1 MEKRLQLWSP
11 VWGWLATKEGESV
24 DLKGQDLVLYETAI
38 QEALEQEKLYYRKKS
53 APFNL
58 MDYYDADDS
67 VKEKVQNLDI
77 QVKKEQDG
85 LYVCASLALIEPLT
99 QQELE
104 AIQNFLSRQYEGGI
118 FDTSRIRTYSVEE
131 GEVVFDFS
139 VDTKEKF
146 SQKEVQCETQ
156 KKYEITSIAHPQFP
170 WLHRIRALVDVNE
183 AVPKGTL
190 GGFVEYEQNLSQ
202 EGSCWIYDQAICCER
217 AVVERS
223 AGLFQEAI
231 HEHQIAESNVVQ
243 AVKQVGTEIEV
254 YDLVPVGTE
263 MTNLVPEKLVNCG
276 YVDIMDE
283 EFPDLDLC
291 WNGKSTNILL
301 VTEETYQAL
310 SQNLTPQTFS
320 LQFHVDSEQEN
331 ALKARFKEM
340 IRKQNMKFQSE
351 GGYPE
356 NLNLFQITCKSDL
369 LRREQNYIQ
378 TSRLFL
384 LFISGSLIFIG
395 IMKF

>member
-1 MEKRLQLWSP
+1 M
-11 VWGWLATKEGESV
+11 
-24 DLKGQDLVLYETAI
+24 
-38 QEALEQEKLYYRKKS
+38 
-53 APFNL
+53 
-58 MDYYDADDS
+58 
-67 VKEKVQNLDI
+67 QNLDI

-202 EGSCWIYDQAICCER
+202 EGSCWIYDQAICCLLYT
-217 AVVERS
+217 S
-223 AGLFQEAI
+223 TLP
-231 HEHQIAESNVVQ
+231 
-243 AVKQVGTEIEV
+243 TT
-254 YDLVPVGTE
+254 P
-263 MTNLVPEKLVNCG
+263 
-276 YVDIMDE
+276 YV
-283 EFPDLDLC
+283 
-291 WNGKSTNILL
+291 
-301 VTEETYQAL
+301 
-310 SQNLTPQTFS
+310 
-320 LQFHVDSEQEN
+320 
-331 ALKARFKEM
+331 
-340 IRKQNMKFQSE
+340 
-351 GGYPE
+351 
-356 NLNLFQITCKSDL
+356 
-369 LRREQNYIQ
+369 
-378 TSRLFL
+378 
-384 LFISGSLIFIG
+384 
-395 IMKF
+395 

>member
-146 SQKEVQCETQ
+146 PDPGHWSDLIGIWCGAGGIELKKSRSQPE
-156 KKYEITSIAHPQFP
+156 
-170 WLHRIRALVDVNE
+170 
-183 AVPKGTL
+183 
-190 GGFVEYEQNLSQ
+190 SQ
-202 EGSCWIYDQAICCER
+202 WIFDSGRRRHHHLCKR
-217 AVVERS
+217 DPGPDRWV
-223 AGLFQEAI
+223 AGR
-231 HEHQIAESNVVQ
+231 
-243 AVKQVGTEIEV
+243 
-254 YDLVPVGTE
+254 
-263 MTNLVPEKLVNCG
+263 
-276 YVDIMDE
+276 
-283 EFPDLDLC
+283 
-291 WNGKSTNILL
+291 NGK
-301 VTEETYQAL
+301 
-310 SQNLTPQTFS
+310 
-320 LQFHVDSEQEN
+320 
-331 ALKARFKEM
+331 
-340 IRKQNMKFQSE
+340 
-351 GGYPE
+351 G
-356 NLNLFQITCKSDL
+356 
-369 LRREQNYIQ
+369 
-378 TSRLFL
+378 
-384 LFISGSLIFIG
+384 
-395 IMKF
+395 

>member
-131 GEVVFDFS
+131 G
-139 VDTKEKF
+139 
-146 SQKEVQCETQ
+146 
-156 KKYEITSIAHPQFP
+156 AHPQFP

-231 HEHQIAESNVVQ
+231 AKGDALLTGTAVMYQTSIAEESCRILAGEVWNMAHIRGFAKITAAKETGDAPLILGNSLVFGNVCGKV
-243 AVKQVGTEIEV
+243 
-254 YDLVPVGTE
+254 LVRGNVLPSRNVENQTQE
-263 MTNLVPEKLVNCG
+263 
-276 YVDIMDE
+276 
-283 EFPDLDLC
+283 
-291 WNGKSTNILL
+291 LL
-301 VTEETYQAL
+301 V
-310 SQNLTPQTFS
+310 FRGG
-320 LQFHVDSEQEN
+320 DSIHKVNES
-331 ALKARFKEM
+331 KKKTKSK
-340 IRKQNMKFQSE
+340 KQ
-351 GGYPE
+351 PE
-356 NLNLFQITCKSDL
+356 
-369 LRREQNYIQ
+369 R
-378 TSRLFL
+378 
-384 LFISGSLIFIG
+384 
-395 IMKF
+395 

>member
-24 DLKGQDLVLYETAI
+24 DLKGQDLVLYENAI

-67 VKEKVQNLDI
+67 VKEKAQNLDI
-77 QVKKEQDG
+77 QVKKD
-85 LYVCASLALIEPLT
+85 
-99 QQELE
+99 
-104 AIQNFLSRQYEGGI
+104 EGGI

-190 GGFVEYEQNLSQ
+190 GGFVEHEQNLS
-202 EGSCWIYDQAICCER
+202 
-217 AVVERS
+217 
-223 AGLFQEAI
+223 
-231 HEHQIAESNVVQ
+231 
-243 AVKQVGTEIEV
+243 
-254 YDLVPVGTE
+254 
-263 MTNLVPEKLVNCG
+263 
-276 YVDIMDE
+276 
-283 EFPDLDLC
+283 
-291 WNGKSTNILL
+291 
-301 VTEETYQAL
+301 
-310 SQNLTPQTFS
+310 
-320 LQFHVDSEQEN
+320 
-331 ALKARFKEM
+331 
-340 IRKQNMKFQSE
+340 
-351 GGYPE
+351 
-356 NLNLFQITCKSDL
+356 
-369 LRREQNYIQ
+369 
-378 TSRLFL
+378 
-384 LFISGSLIFIG
+384 
-395 IMKF
+395 

>member
-231 HEHQIAESNVVQ
+231 AKGDALLTGTAVMYQTSIAEESCRILAGEVWNMAHIRGFAKITAAKETGDAPLILGNSLVFGNVCGKV
-243 AVKQVGTEIEV
+243 
-254 YDLVPVGTE
+254 LVRGNVLPSRSVENQTQE
-263 MTNLVPEKLVNCG
+263 
-276 YVDIMDE
+276 
-283 EFPDLDLC
+283 
-291 WNGKSTNILL
+291 LL
-301 VTEETYQAL
+301 V
-310 SQNLTPQTFS
+310 FRGG
-320 LQFHVDSEQEN
+320 DSIHKVNES
-331 ALKARFKEM
+331 KKKTKSK
-340 IRKQNMKFQSE
+340 KQ
-351 GGYPE
+351 P
-356 NLNLFQITCKSDL
+356 D
-369 LRREQNYIQ
+369 R
-378 TSRLFL
+378 
-384 LFISGSLIFIG
+384 
-395 IMKF
+395 

>member
-53 APFNL
+53 ASFNL

-146 SQKEVQCETQ
+146 SQKEVQCEMQ
-156 KKYEITSIAHPQFP
+156 KKYEITSLAHPQFP
-170 WLHRIRALVDVNE
+170 WLHRIRALADINE
-183 AVPKGTL
+183 EVHKGAW
-190 GGFVEYEQNLSQ
+190 GGFVEHEQNLSQ
-202 EGSCWIYDQAICCER
+202 EGTCWIYDQAICCEH

-223 AGLFQEAI
+223 AVLFQESLAKGNALVTGNAVMY
-231 HEHQIAESNVVQ
+231 QTSVAEGACRIQSGEIWDRARIQGNAQVVASWKTGYAPLILADSQVYGNVCGKVLVSGNVLPNRSVENQ
-243 AVKQVGTEIEV
+243 TQELLVFRGGDSVRKVNESKKKVKQ
-254 YDLVPVGTE
+254 
-263 MTNLVPEKLVNCG
+263 K
-276 YVDIMDE
+276 
-283 EFPDLDLC
+283 
-291 WNGKSTNILL
+291 K
-301 VTEETYQAL
+301 Q
-310 SQNLTPQTFS
+310 PQ
-320 LQFHVDSEQEN
+320 
-331 ALKARFKEM
+331 R
-340 IRKQNMKFQSE
+340 
-351 GGYPE
+351 
-356 NLNLFQITCKSDL
+356 
-369 LRREQNYIQ
+369 
-378 TSRLFL
+378 
-384 LFISGSLIFIG
+384 
-395 IMKF
+395 

>member
-104 AIQNFLSRQYEGGI
+104 AIQNFFSRQYEGGI

-156 KKYEITSIAHPQFP
+156 KKYEITSLAHPQFP
-170 WLHRIRALVDVNE
+170 WLHRIRALVDINE
-183 AVPKGTL
+183 EVPKGAW
-190 GGFVEYEQNLSQ
+190 GGFVEHEQNLSQ
-202 EGSCWIYDQAICCER
+202 EGTCWLYDQAICCEH

-223 AGLFQEAI
+223 AALFQESVAKGNALVTGDAVMY
-231 HEHQIAESNVVQ
+231 QTSVAEGACRIQSGEVWDRARIQGTAQVAASWKTGYAPLILGDSQVYGNVCGKVLVKGNVLPNRSVENQ
-243 AVKQVGTEIEV
+243 TQDLLVFRGGDSIRKVNESKKKVKQKKQ
-254 YDLVPVGTE
+254 
-263 MTNLVPEKLVNCG
+263 PE
-276 YVDIMDE
+276 
-283 EFPDLDLC
+283 
-291 WNGKSTNILL
+291 
-301 VTEETYQAL
+301 
-310 SQNLTPQTFS
+310 
-320 LQFHVDSEQEN
+320 
-331 ALKARFKEM
+331 R
-340 IRKQNMKFQSE
+340 
-351 GGYPE
+351 
-356 NLNLFQITCKSDL
+356 
-369 LRREQNYIQ
+369 
-378 TSRLFL
+378 
-384 LFISGSLIFIG
+384 
-395 IMKF
+395 

>member
-156 KKYEITSIAHPQFP
+156 KKYEITSLAHPQFP
-170 WLHRIRALVDVNE
+170 WLHRIRALVNINE
-183 AVPKGTL
+183 EVPKGAW
-190 GGFVEYEQNLSQ
+190 GGFVEHEQNLSQ
-202 EGSCWIYDQAICCER
+202 EGTCWLYDQAICCEH

-223 AGLFQEAI
+223 AALFQESVAKGNALVTGDAVMY
-231 HEHQIAESNVVQ
+231 QTSVAEGTCRIQSGEIWDRVRIQGTAQVAASWKTGYAPLILGDSQVYGNVCGKVLVKGNVLPNRSVENQ
-243 AVKQVGTEIEV
+243 TQDLLVFRGGDSIRKVNESKKKVKQKKQ
-254 YDLVPVGTE
+254 
-263 MTNLVPEKLVNCG
+263 PE
-276 YVDIMDE
+276 
-283 EFPDLDLC
+283 
-291 WNGKSTNILL
+291 
-301 VTEETYQAL
+301 
-310 SQNLTPQTFS
+310 
-320 LQFHVDSEQEN
+320 
-331 ALKARFKEM
+331 R
-340 IRKQNMKFQSE
+340 
-351 GGYPE
+351 
-356 NLNLFQITCKSDL
+356 
-369 LRREQNYIQ
+369 
-378 TSRLFL
+378 
-384 LFISGSLIFIG
+384 
-395 IMKF
+395 

>member
-1 MEKRLQLWSP
+1 M
-11 VWGWLATKEGESV
+11 
-24 DLKGQDLVLYETAI
+24 
-38 QEALEQEKLYYRKKS
+38 
-53 APFNL
+53 
-58 MDYYDADDS
+58 
-67 VKEKVQNLDI
+67 
-77 QVKKEQDG
+77 
-85 LYVCASLALIEPLT
+85 
-99 QQELE
+99 E

-231 HEHQIAESNVVQ
+231 AKGDALLTGTAVMYQTSIAEESCRILAGEVWNMAHIRGFAKITAAKETGDAPLILGNSLVFGNVCGKV
-243 AVKQVGTEIEV
+243 
-254 YDLVPVGTE
+254 LVRGNVLPSRNVENQTQE
-263 MTNLVPEKLVNCG
+263 
-276 YVDIMDE
+276 
-283 EFPDLDLC
+283 
-291 WNGKSTNILL
+291 LL
-301 VTEETYQAL
+301 V
-310 SQNLTPQTFS
+310 FRGG
-320 LQFHVDSEQEN
+320 DSIHKVNES
-331 ALKARFKEM
+331 KKKTKSK
-340 IRKQNMKFQSE
+340 KQ
-351 GGYPE
+351 PE
-356 NLNLFQITCKSDL
+356 
-369 LRREQNYIQ
+369 R
-378 TSRLFL
+378 
-384 LFISGSLIFIG
+384 
-395 IMKF
+395 

>member
-24 DLKGQDLVLYETAI
+24 DLKGQDLVLYENAI

-139 VDTKEKF
+139 VDTKEKLPYMEGC
-146 SQKEVQCETQ
+146 SSCICTLPL
-156 KKYEITSIAHPQFP
+156 HPSPFP
-170 WLHRIRALVDVNE
+170 LLRENPPSRWERTLSSPMRECVWKGRSLHW
-183 AVPKGTL
+183 P
-190 GGFVEYEQNLSQ
+190 
-202 EGSCWIYDQAICCER
+202 
-217 AVVERS
+217 
-223 AGLFQEAI
+223 
-231 HEHQIAESNVVQ
+231 
-243 AVKQVGTEIEV
+243 
-254 YDLVPVGTE
+254 
-263 MTNLVPEKLVNCG
+263 
-276 YVDIMDE
+276 
-283 EFPDLDLC
+283 
-291 WNGKSTNILL
+291 
-301 VTEETYQAL
+301 AL
-310 SQNLTPQTFS
+310 SFPYMLP
-320 LQFHVDSEQEN
+320 V
-331 ALKARFKEM
+331 
-340 IRKQNMKFQSE
+340 
-351 GGYPE
+351 
-356 NLNLFQITCKSDL
+356 
-369 LRREQNYIQ
+369 RRQ
-378 TSRLFL
+378 
-384 LFISGSLIFIG
+384 
-395 IMKF
+395 

>member
-1 MEKRLQLWSP
+1 MENRLQLWSP

-53 APFNL
+53 ASFNL

-146 SQKEVQCETQ
+146 S
-156 KKYEITSIAHPQFP
+156 P
-170 WLHRIRALVDVNE
+170 
-183 AVPKGTL
+183 
-190 GGFVEYEQNLSQ
+190 
-202 EGSCWIYDQAICCER
+202 
-217 AVVERS
+217 
-223 AGLFQEAI
+223 
-231 HEHQIAESNVVQ
+231 
-243 AVKQVGTEIEV
+243 
-254 YDLVPVGTE
+254 
-263 MTNLVPEKLVNCG
+263 
-276 YVDIMDE
+276 
-283 EFPDLDLC
+283 
-291 WNGKSTNILL
+291 
-301 VTEETYQAL
+301 
-310 SQNLTPQTFS
+310 
-320 LQFHVDSEQEN
+320 
-331 ALKARFKEM
+331 
-340 IRKQNMKFQSE
+340 
-351 GGYPE
+351 
-356 NLNLFQITCKSDL
+356 
-369 LRREQNYIQ
+369 
-378 TSRLFL
+378 
-384 LFISGSLIFIG
+384 
-395 IMKF
+395 

>member
-156 KKYEITSIAHPQFP
+156 KKYEITSLAHPQFQ
-170 WLHRIRALVDVNE
+170 WLHRIRALVDINE
-183 AVPKGTL
+183 EVLKGAW
-190 GGFVEYEQNLSQ
+190 GGFVEHEQNLSQ
-202 EGSCWIYDQAICCER
+202 EGTCWIYDQAICCEH
-217 AVVERS
+217 AVVERN
-223 AGLFQEAI
+223 AALFQESVAKGNALVTGDAVMY
-231 HEHQIAESNVVQ
+231 QTSVAEGTCRIQSGEVWDRARIQGTAQVAASWKTGYAPLILGDSQVYGNVCGKVLVKGNVLPNRSVENQ
-243 AVKQVGTEIEV
+243 TQDLLVFRGSDSIRKVNESKKKVKQKKQ
-254 YDLVPVGTE
+254 
-263 MTNLVPEKLVNCG
+263 PE
-276 YVDIMDE
+276 
-283 EFPDLDLC
+283 
-291 WNGKSTNILL
+291 
-301 VTEETYQAL
+301 
-310 SQNLTPQTFS
+310 
-320 LQFHVDSEQEN
+320 
-331 ALKARFKEM
+331 R
-340 IRKQNMKFQSE
+340 
-351 GGYPE
+351 
-356 NLNLFQITCKSDL
+356 
-369 LRREQNYIQ
+369 
-378 TSRLFL
+378 
-384 LFISGSLIFIG
+384 
-395 IMKF
+395 

>member
-24 DLKGQDLVLYETAI
+24 DLKGQDLVLYEAAI

-231 HEHQIAESNVVQ
+231 AKETLDTNTYGQTKGRSGSYSVNFQQSGRELLTPDEVRLLDNRK
-243 AVKQVGTEIEV
+243 AV
-254 YDLVPVGTE
+254 
-263 MTNLVPEKLVNCG
+263 
-276 YVDIMDE
+276 
-283 EFPDLDLC
+283 
-291 WNGKSTNILL
+291 LL
-301 VTEETYQAL
+301 VRGERPILDEKYDMHKHVNVKYTEDGGAPPYDYAKAPL
-310 SQNLTPQTFS
+310 SHEDVTIDTRRL
-320 LQFHVDSEQEN
+320 DDYE
-331 ALKARFKEM
+331 
-340 IRKQNMKFQSE
+340 
-351 GGYPE
+351 
-356 NLNLFQITCKSDL
+356 L
-369 LRREQNYIQ
+369 LSAEEILGREQ
-378 TSRLFL
+378 SF
-384 LFISGSLIFIG
+384 
-395 IMKF
+395 

>member
-156 KKYEITSIAHPQFP
+156 KKYEITSLAHPQFQ
-170 WLHRIRALVDVNE
+170 WLHRIRALVDINE
-183 AVPKGTL
+183 EVLKGAW
-190 GGFVEYEQNLSQ
+190 GGFVEHEQNLSQ
-202 EGSCWIYDQAICCER
+202 EGTCWIYDQAICCEH
-217 AVVERS
+217 AVVERN
-223 AGLFQEAI
+223 AALFQESVAKGNALVTGDAVMY
-231 HEHQIAESNVVQ
+231 QTSVAEGTCRIQSGEVWDRARIQGTAQVAASWKTGYAPLILGDSQVYGNVCGKVLVKGNVLPNRSVENQ
-243 AVKQVGTEIEV
+243 TQDLLVFRGGDSIRKVNESKKKVKQKKQ
-254 YDLVPVGTE
+254 
-263 MTNLVPEKLVNCG
+263 PE
-276 YVDIMDE
+276 
-283 EFPDLDLC
+283 
-291 WNGKSTNILL
+291 
-301 VTEETYQAL
+301 
-310 SQNLTPQTFS
+310 
-320 LQFHVDSEQEN
+320 
-331 ALKARFKEM
+331 R
-340 IRKQNMKFQSE
+340 
-351 GGYPE
+351 
-356 NLNLFQITCKSDL
+356 
-369 LRREQNYIQ
+369 
-378 TSRLFL
+378 
-384 LFISGSLIFIG
+384 
-395 IMKF
+395 

>member
-231 HEHQIAESNVVQ
+231 AKGDALLTGTAVMYQTSIAEESCRIPADLETGDAPLILGNSLVFGNVCGKV
-243 AVKQVGTEIEV
+243 
-254 YDLVPVGTE
+254 LVRGNVLPSRSVENQTQE
-263 MTNLVPEKLVNCG
+263 
-276 YVDIMDE
+276 
-283 EFPDLDLC
+283 
-291 WNGKSTNILL
+291 LL
-301 VTEETYQAL
+301 V
-310 SQNLTPQTFS
+310 FRGG
-320 LQFHVDSEQEN
+320 DSIHKVNES
-331 ALKARFKEM
+331 KKKTKSK
-340 IRKQNMKFQSE
+340 KQ
-351 GGYPE
+351 PE
-356 NLNLFQITCKSDL
+356 
-369 LRREQNYIQ
+369 R
-378 TSRLFL
+378 
-384 LFISGSLIFIG
+384 
-395 IMKF
+395 